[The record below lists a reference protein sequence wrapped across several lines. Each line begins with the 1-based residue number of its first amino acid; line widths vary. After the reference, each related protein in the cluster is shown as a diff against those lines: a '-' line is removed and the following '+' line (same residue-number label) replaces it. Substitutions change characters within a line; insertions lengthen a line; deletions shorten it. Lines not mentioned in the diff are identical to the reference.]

1 MVAAAAPGLAAA
13 LWAEQADRGRADA
26 ELAGELFTADDE
38 FPPGPGISAR
48 RRRGPTITLP
58 DIATYQPQEA
68 A

>member
-1 MVAAAAPGLAAA
+1 MTAPTDYY
-13 LWAEQADRGRADA
+13 AEQADRGRADA

-38 FPPGPGISAR
+38 FPPGPAVSKR

-58 DIATYQPQEA
+58 DIDCYQPA